1 MKATETTCEIS
12 FWIYEKKTLAIIN
25 MFMELREIM
34 IKEVKV

>member
-12 FWIYEKKTLAIIN
+12 SWIYEKKTLAIIN